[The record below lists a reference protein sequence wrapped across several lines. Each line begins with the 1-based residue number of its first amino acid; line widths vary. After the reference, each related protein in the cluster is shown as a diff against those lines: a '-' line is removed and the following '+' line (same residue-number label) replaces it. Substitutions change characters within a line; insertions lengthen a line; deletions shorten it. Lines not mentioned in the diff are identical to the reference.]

1 MSRYKLRANYDIEN
15 IDSQKMDGTVIVD
28 VPMLSNGELN
38 YGLSHIKKKLYEEN
52 VYPSEIGFDIM
63 SLATMVY
70 MADTRI
76 ERVVHGQDS
85 WTREI
90 ELEIPVSNV
99 EIWDS
104 QIRTVERMLKFLTG
118 DLWKITLSSRAW
130 QFNNL
135 EEVREKSNKYDE
147 VSLFSGGMDSL
158 ISTINLMENKKN
170 TLLISHAGEGLTK
183 NAQKNIVN
191 KFDLLYPDVLHTWLD
206 LWMVFPRDYI
216 PAGGMQLFKSLIEK
230 SHYIGEV
237 GLDFSKGYIQTKE
250 LQINIFSK
258 IVKLC
263 EQYSEKVISIHSLK
277 STSTVIEILRTYK
290 RQKSNKYI
298 FHWFTGSMPQLEKAI
313 ELGCYFSINPGMLKT
328 KSGMEVIK
336 AIPIDHVLLETD
348 APFALK
354 VQHIDEIEKELK
366 RTMSRISDVI
376 GFDIS
381 DIINKNSKEVFC
393 Y

>member
-1 MSRYKLRANYDIEN
+1 MIYDAHCHL
-15 IDSQKMDGTVIVD
+15 DLMDNMLEFINEIQNSDMNLFAVGTT
-28 VPMLSNGELN
+28 PKAYS
-38 YGLSHIKKKLYEEN
+38 
-52 VYPSEIGFDIM
+52 
-63 SLATMVY
+63 
-70 MADTRI
+70 
-76 ERVVHGQDS
+76 
-85 WTREI
+85 REI
-90 ELEIPVSNV
+90 
-99 EIWDS
+99 
-104 QIRTVERMLKFLTG
+104 
-118 DLWKITLSSRAW
+118 
-130 QFNNL
+130 QFC
-135 EEVREKSNKYDE
+135 
-147 VSLFSGGMDSL
+147 
-158 ISTINLMENKKN
+158 
-170 TLLISHAGEGLTK
+170 K
-183 NAQKNIVN
+183 NARNIHVGLGMHPQLVSSGY
-191 KFDLLYPDVLHTWLD
+191 DD
-206 LWMVFPRDYI
+206 
-216 PAGGMQLFKSLIEK
+216 MQLFKSLIEK

-250 LQINIFSK
+250 LQINIFSE

-263 EQYSEKVISIHSLK
+263 HSLK

>member
-1 MSRYKLRANYDIEN
+1 MRIFYTSDTLLLTDVSFLETTGELTNFIDVTLINAINYVIFPTIIVGAIFIYLLHICYNNNLAFKTKKKNICVFIVSLCMLIVLFIPISRLDKFILNNVYNYKSIKDYTMTVSNTKYYSKYGVIGGMYGKLLETRRYEPIGYEEEEVDELLSNVKESPNKGKIGKPN
-15 IDSQKMDGTVIVD
+15 VIVVFSESFWD
-28 VPMLSNGELN
+28 VSKIDGIKFSQDVTPN
-38 YGLSHIKKKLYEEN
+38 YHALKEKGKVVEMIT
-52 VYPSEIGFDIM
+52 PSYGGI
-63 SLATMVY
+63 S
-70 MADTRI
+70 
-76 ERVVHGQDS
+76 
-85 WTREI
+85 
-90 ELEIPVSNV
+90 SNV
-99 EIWDS
+99 EFEI
-104 QIRTVERMLKFLTG
+104 LTG
-118 DLWKITLSSRAW
+118 G
-130 QFNNL
+130 
-135 EEVREKSNKYDE
+135 
-147 VSLFSGGMDSL
+147 SL
-158 ISTINLMENKKN
+158 N
-170 TLLISHAGEGLTK
+170 
-183 NAQKNIVN
+183 
-191 KFDLLYPDVLHTWLD
+191 Y
-206 LWMVFPRDYI
+206 
-216 PAGGMQLFKSLIEK
+216 
-230 SHYIGEV
+230 
-237 GLDFSKGYIQTKE
+237 FSKGYIQTKE
-250 LQINIFSK
+250 LQINIFSE

-263 EQYSEKVISIHSLK
+263 EQYREKVISIHSLK

>member
-1 MSRYKLRANYDIEN
+1 MIYDAHCHL
-15 IDSQKMDGTVIVD
+15 DLMDNMLEFINEIQNSDMNLFAVGTT
-28 VPMLSNGELN
+28 PKAYS
-38 YGLSHIKKKLYEEN
+38 
-52 VYPSEIGFDIM
+52 
-63 SLATMVY
+63 
-70 MADTRI
+70 
-76 ERVVHGQDS
+76 
-85 WTREI
+85 REI
-90 ELEIPVSNV
+90 
-99 EIWDS
+99 
-104 QIRTVERMLKFLTG
+104 
-118 DLWKITLSSRAW
+118 
-130 QFNNL
+130 QFC
-135 EEVREKSNKYDE
+135 
-147 VSLFSGGMDSL
+147 
-158 ISTINLMENKKN
+158 
-170 TLLISHAGEGLTK
+170 K
-183 NAQKNIVN
+183 NARNIHVGLGMHPQLVSSGY
-191 KFDLLYPDVLHTWLD
+191 DD
-206 LWMVFPRDYI
+206 
-216 PAGGMQLFKSLIEK
+216 MQLFKSLIEK

-250 LQINIFSK
+250 LQINIFS
-258 IVKLC
+258 
-263 EQYSEKVISIHSLK
+263 
-277 STSTVIEILRTYK
+277 EILRTYK

>member
-1 MSRYKLRANYDIEN
+1 MIYDAHCHL
-15 IDSQKMDGTVIVD
+15 DLMDNMLEFINEIQNSDMNLFAVGTT
-28 VPMLSNGELN
+28 PKAYS
-38 YGLSHIKKKLYEEN
+38 
-52 VYPSEIGFDIM
+52 
-63 SLATMVY
+63 
-70 MADTRI
+70 
-76 ERVVHGQDS
+76 
-85 WTREI
+85 REI
-90 ELEIPVSNV
+90 
-99 EIWDS
+99 
-104 QIRTVERMLKFLTG
+104 
-118 DLWKITLSSRAW
+118 
-130 QFNNL
+130 QFC
-135 EEVREKSNKYDE
+135 
-147 VSLFSGGMDSL
+147 
-158 ISTINLMENKKN
+158 
-170 TLLISHAGEGLTK
+170 K
-183 NAQKNIVN
+183 NARNIHVGLGMHPQLVSSGY
-191 KFDLLYPDVLHTWLD
+191 DD
-206 LWMVFPRDYI
+206 
-216 PAGGMQLFKSLIEK
+216 MQLFKSLIEK

-250 LQINIFSK
+250 LQINIFSE

-277 STSTVIEILRTYK
+277 STST
-290 RQKSNKYI
+290 
-298 FHWFTGSMPQLEKAI
+298 
-313 ELGCYFSINPGMLKT
+313 GCYFSINPGMLKT